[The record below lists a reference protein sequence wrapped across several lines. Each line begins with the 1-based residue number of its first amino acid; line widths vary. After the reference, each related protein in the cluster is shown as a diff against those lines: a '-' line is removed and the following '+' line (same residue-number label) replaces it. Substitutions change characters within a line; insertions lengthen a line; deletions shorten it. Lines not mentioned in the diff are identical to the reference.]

1 MPMIPMLLYALVG
14 AAVGSFLNVV
24 IDRVPERQSVLYP
37 GSRCPACNR
46 RLTPRELI
54 PVISYLA
61 LRGRC
66 RNCGAAIP
74 IRVVLVEALTAL
86 LFAFLWRHYGPGSRL
101 LLATFWSSVLLVLL
115 VIDLEQLIVPDV
127 IILPAI
133 ALALVVAVPLQGL
146 FLEPIYGHY
155 GLMQLLIGPAGRLT
169 PRALSMLSQVLG
181 GIVAFGIFWLI
192 WLVAPKGMGAG
203 DVRLAA
209 LIGLLTGLPG
219 ALVAVFGSFLLGSI
233 VGVALLVS
241 GVAGRK
247 TAIPFA
253 PFLVVTTFWVM
264 LYVDAMVV
272 WYIGR
277 LFGWS

>member
-1 MPMIPMLLYALVG
+1 MIPMLLYALVG
-14 AAVGSFLNVV
+14 AAVGSFLNIV
-24 IDRVPERQSVLYP
+24 IDRVPERQSVLHP
-37 GSRCPACNR
+37 ASCCPACNR

-66 RNCGAAIP
+66 RNCGAPIP

-86 LFAFLWRHYGPGSRL
+86 LFAILWRHYGPGARL

-115 VIDLEQLIVPDV
+115 VIDLEQRIVPNV
-127 IILPAI
+127 IVLPAI
-133 ALALVVAVPLQGL
+133 AVALAAIPLQGF

-155 GLMQLLIGPAGRLT
+155 GLLQILMGPAGRLT
-169 PRALSMLSQVLG
+169 PRELAMLSQVLG
-181 GIVAFGIFWLI
+181 GAIAFGIFMLI

-203 DVRLAA
+203 DVKLAA
-209 LIGLLTGLPG
+209 LIGLLTGFPG

-272 WYIGR
+272 WYMGR

>member
-1 MPMIPMLLYALVG
+1 MILVFLYALVG

-24 IDRVPERQSVLYP
+24 IDRVPEGQSLLHP

-46 RLTPRELI
+46 RLTLRELI

-66 RNCGAAIP
+66 RNCGVAIP
-74 IRVVLVEALTAL
+74 IRVVLVEALMAL
-86 LFAFLWRHYGPGSRL
+86 LFAFLWRHYGPEARL
-101 LLATFWSSVLLVLL
+101 LLATFWSSVLFVLL
-115 VIDLEQLIVPDV
+115 VIDLEQRIVPNV
-127 IILPAI
+127 IVLPAI
-133 ALALVVAVPLQGL
+133 AVALVAVPLQGL

-155 GLMQLLIGPAGRLT
+155 GLLQLLLGPASRLT
-169 PRALSMLSQVLG
+169 PRGLAMLSQVLG
-181 GIVAFGIFWLI
+181 GIVAFGIFLLI

-203 DVRLAA
+203 DVKLAA
-209 LIGLLTGLPG
+209 LAGLLTGLPG
-219 ALVAVFGSFLLGSI
+219 ALVAVFGSFLLGGV

-241 GVAGRK
+241 GVADRK

-253 PFLVVTTFWVM
+253 PFLVITTFWVM
-264 LYVDAMVV
+264 LYVDALIV

-277 LFGWS
+277 LFG